1 MAMDPVDPTGSG
13 DFLRRYG
20 KPGLP
25 GLPKYAQLRETLYAA
40 IRAGHWKPGAR
51 LPTESELTRLTGY
64 SLGTVQRALRE
75 LAESG
80 VVVRSQG
87 SGTYVS
93 EGRGA
98 IDAPLHLRFRGGEGE
113 PGFLP
118 LFPKV
123 LSRTRVEGRGRWTD
137 WLGRD
142 SANIVRID
150 RKLGVNGEFVVFN
163 RFYVNADTFPAI
175 AQRPLGMLDGVN
187 LKQLL
192 GEATDRPITDVE
204 QHVSFIKFEAAAC
217 KAMGVKPGTRG
228 LLLESAAAAGRGNP
242 VYFLESFV
250 PPNSRRLD
258 VSPQ

>member
-1 MAMDPVDPTGSG
+1 
-13 DFLRRYG
+13 
-20 KPGLP
+20 
-25 GLPKYAQLRETLYAA
+25 LPKAA
-40 IRAGHWKPGAR
+40 W
-51 LPTESELTRLTGY
+51 S
-64 SLGTVQRALRE
+64 
-75 LAESG
+75 
-80 VVVRSQG
+80 VRSQG

-123 LSRTRVEGRGRWTD
+123 LSRTRVEAAAAGPTGWGGTARTSCASIASWVST
-137 WLGRD
+137 
-142 SANIVRID
+142 
-150 RKLGVNGEFVVFN
+150 VNSSFSTASTSI
-163 RFYVNADTFPAI
+163 ADTFPAI
-175 AQRPLGMLDGVN
+175 AQRPQATLDGVN

-204 QHVSFIKFEAAAC
+204 QHVSLIKFEAAAC

-228 LLLESAAAAGRGNP
+228 LLLESAAAAGRGHP